1 MDKKKILIGLSIFL
15 TFVLIY
21 FMTGISSSNEVSD
34 KEAIAALIGGGG
46 IQGSGESS
54 NDSLFG
60 SNFWNA
66 GVPDKAIDTSNVETV
81 GDDTGL
87 LDPASEGNPV
97 NPQTGQPYPDSVMNQ
112 FAALREKFPDNKIIP
127 RRLTPEQKA
136 QEDAKKEKMQDIQ
149 SKLARND
156 VLTESEIN
164 DFYDHEVKVID
175 DRLELLSYVFETQG
189 ESMDEDIKQK
199 FQSILELNQKQ
210 KSSNEELRKQAL
222 EKQKNRK

>member
-164 DFYDHEVKVID
+164 DFYDHEVKAID
-175 DRLELLSYVFETQG
+175 DRLELLGYVFETQG

-199 FQSILELNQKQ
+199 FQSILEMNQKQ
-210 KSSNEELRKQAL
+210 KTSNEYLRKQAL
-222 EKQKNRK
+222 EKQQNRK

>member
-199 FQSILELNQKQ
+199 FQSILEMNQKQ
-210 KSSNEELRKQAL
+210 KTSNEYLRKQAL
-222 EKQKNRK
+222 EKQQNRK